1 MQIHPYIYLRI
12 FISRSSYFVSVAE
25 HFAFN
30 GSSILKWDLK
40 EFPIVST
47 SDSINFRMKTNVANG
62 VLLYSR
68 GTQGDYFALQLR
80 ENRLVLNVNLG
91 RR

>member
-1 MQIHPYIYLRI
+1 MVPTFNDH
-12 FISRSSYFVSVAE
+12 FVSVAE
-25 HFAFN
+25 HFSFN
-30 GSSILKWDLK
+30 GSSFLKWDLK

-62 VLLYSR
+62 IVLYSR
-68 GTQGDYFALQLR
+68 GTQGDYLALQLR

-91 RR
+91 KKYPIG